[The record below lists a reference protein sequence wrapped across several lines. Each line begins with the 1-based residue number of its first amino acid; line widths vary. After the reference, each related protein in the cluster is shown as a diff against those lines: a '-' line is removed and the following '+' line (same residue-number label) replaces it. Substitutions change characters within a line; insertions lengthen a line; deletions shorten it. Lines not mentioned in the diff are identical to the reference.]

1 MPRLATPGDFPI
13 ATLPCEGGGHIAY
26 RRRDGIEPGLMF
38 LGGFRSDMS
47 GTKATALDDFAA
59 ATGRAYTRF
68 DYRGHGASSGRFE
81 ELALGDW
88 IADGLEV
95 LDRVAEGPQILIG
108 SSMGAWVALHLALLR
123 PGRMAGLVTM
133 AAAPDF
139 TEELIWARL
148 DEGQRE
154 RMRREGRIERPS
166 AYAPEPDI
174 LTLRLIED
182 GRSHLLL
189 GRPIALP
196 CPARLIHGTADADV
210 PWVFSLRLLD
220 RLQSADARLTLI
232 KGGDH
237 RLSEPPQ
244 IEAMLAAVAE
254 LASR

>member
-232 KGGDH
+232 KDGDH

>member
-26 RRRDGIEPGLMF
+26 RRRHGIEPGLMF

-166 AYAPEPDI
+166 AHAPEPDI

-196 CPARLIHGTADADV
+196 CPARLLHGTADADV
-210 PWVFSLRLLD
+210 PWIFSLRLLD

-232 KGGDH
+232 KDGDH

>member
-196 CPARLIHGTADADV
+196 CPARLLHGTADADV
-210 PWVFSLRLLD
+210 PWIFSLRLLD

-232 KGGDH
+232 KDGDH

>member
-1 MPRLATPGDFPI
+1 MPRLATSGDFPI

-232 KGGDH
+232 KDGDH

>member
-47 GTKATALDDFAA
+47 GTKATALDDLAA
-59 ATGRAYTRF
+59 ATGRACTRF

-81 ELALGDW
+81 ELALSDW
-88 IADGLEV
+88 IADAVEV

-148 DEGQRE
+148 DERQRE
-154 RMRREGRIERPS
+154 RMRGDGRIERPS
-166 AYAPEPDI
+166 AYASEPDI

-189 GRPIALP
+189 RAPIPIP

-210 PWVFSLRLLD
+210 PWHVSLRLLD

-232 KGGDH
+232 KDADH

-254 LASR
+254 LAAR

>member
-148 DEGQRE
+148 DERQRE

-196 CPARLIHGTADADV
+196 CPARLLHGTADADV
-210 PWVFSLRLLD
+210 PWIFSLRLLD

-232 KGGDH
+232 KDGDH

>member
-196 CPARLIHGTADADV
+196 CPARLLHGTADADV

-232 KGGDH
+232 KDGDH

>member
-196 CPARLIHGTADADV
+196 RPARLLHGTADADV

-232 KGGDH
+232 KDGDH